1 MSSPSKELSPNAN
14 DGPAQALE
22 LTTPRAPMV
31 AVVIP
36 CYRVTQHITDVI
48 ARIGPECHQIYVVD
62 DCCPDNS
69 GDYVQRHCTD
79 SRIRIIRHERNLGVG
94 GAVMTGYQAALMR
107 GADILVKID
116 GDGQMPPE
124 LIGRFIA
131 PIRDGIADYTKGNR
145 FYDLSNLRS
154 MPRLRIFGNAALSF
168 MSKFSSG
175 YWDVF
180 DPTNGYTAIHS
191 RLAAHLP
198 LDRISRRYFFESDML
213 FRLNTLRAVVVD
225 VPMSARYS
233 GELSHLKVSD
243 IFGEF
248 LWGHSRNFAK
258 RIFYNYFLRD
268 LSAASLQL
276 VLGCLLV
283 VAGATYGVLK
293 WSFNPG
299 DPATAGTVMLAALP
313 IMLGL
318 QLVLAFLMWDMQSVP
333 RIPIHTRLT
342 DDPDAI
348 TDKLHV
354 SGDSPE

>member
-1 MSSPSKELSPNAN
+1 MSDRLDQVLKSGLAEMPV
-14 DGPAQALE
+14 
-22 LTTPRAPMV
+22 V

-36 CYRVTQHITDVI
+36 CYRVTQHIVDVI
-48 ARIGPECHQIYVVD
+48 ERIGPECQQIYVVD

-69 GDYVQRHCTD
+69 GEYVRTHCTD
-79 SRIRIIRHERNLGVG
+79 SRVRILRNHRNLGVG
-94 GAVMTGYQAALMR
+94 GAVMAGYEAALNE

-124 LIGRFIA
+124 LLGRFIA
-131 PIRDGIADYTKGNR
+131 PILAGVADYTKGNR
-145 FYDLSNLRS
+145 FYDLSMVRS
-154 MPRLRIFGNAALSF
+154 MPTLRLLGNAALSF

-180 DPTNGYTAIHS
+180 DPTNGYTAIH
-191 RLAAHLP
+191 RRVAAHLP

-213 FRLNTLRAVVVD
+213 FRLNTLRAMVVD
-225 VPMSARYS
+225 VPMAARYNDEVS
-233 GELSHLKVSD
+233 NLKVSR

-248 LWGHSRNFAK
+248 FWGHARNFAK

-276 VLGCLLV
+276 VLGLLLMS
-283 VAGATYGVLK
+283 AGAAYGLLK
-293 WSFNPG
+293 WFSNTG
-299 DPATAGTVMLAALP
+299 NPATAGTVMLAALP

-333 RIPIHTRLT
+333 RMPLHPRL
-342 DDPDAI
+342 PDEPDVAN
-348 TDKLHV
+348 H
-354 SGDSPE
+354 SPHPPGDSLE

>member
-1 MSSPSKELSPNAN
+1 MECYLNASRSMQSSRSFAVDPPV
-14 DGPAQALE
+14 
-22 LTTPRAPMV
+22 V

-36 CYRVTQHITDVI
+36 CYRVTQHIVDVI
-48 ARIGPECHQIYVVD
+48 KRIGPECHQIYVVD

-69 GDYVQRHCTD
+69 GEYVQRHCTD
-79 SRIRIIRHERNLGVG
+79 SRIRILRNRSNLGVG
-94 GAVMTGYQAALMR
+94 GAVMVGYEAALKE

-131 PIRDGIADYTKGNR
+131 PILDGAADYTKGNR

-154 MPRLRIFGNAALSF
+154 MPPLRLFGNAALSF
-168 MSKFSSG
+168 MSKFSTG

-180 DPTNGYTAIHS
+180 DPTNGYTAIHG
-191 RLAAHLP
+191 RVAAHLP
-198 LDRISRRYFFESDML
+198 LNRISRRYFFESDIL
-213 FRLNTLRAVVVD
+213 FRLNTLRAMVVD
-225 VPMSARYS
+225 IPMAARYNDEIS
-233 GELSHLKVSD
+233 NLKVSR

-248 LWGHSRNFAK
+248 LLGHARNFIK

-276 VLGCLLV
+276 VIGILLMT
-283 VAGATYGVLK
+283 AGTTYGLLK
-293 WSFNPG
+293 WFFNPG

-318 QLVLAFLMWDMQSVP
+318 QLVLAFLMWDMQSAP
-333 RIPIHTRLT
+333 RMPIHPRLSDEPDVVT
-342 DDPDAI
+342 DSLRI
-348 TDKLHV
+348 
-354 SGDSPE
+354 SGDSRE

>member
-1 MSSPSKELSPNAN
+1 MSDRLDHGLQSGIAEMPV
-14 DGPAQALE
+14 
-22 LTTPRAPMV
+22 V

-36 CYRVTQHITDVI
+36 CYRVTQHIVDVI
-48 ARIGPECHQIYVVD
+48 ERIGPECQQIYVVD

-69 GDYVQRHCTD
+69 GEYVRTHCTD
-79 SRIRIIRHERNLGVG
+79 SRVRILRNQRNLGVG
-94 GAVMTGYQAALMR
+94 GAVMAGYEAALKG

-124 LIGRFIA
+124 LLRRFVA
-131 PIRDGIADYTKGNR
+131 PILSGVADYTKGNR
-145 FYDLSNLRS
+145 FYDLSMVRS
-154 MPRLRIFGNAALSF
+154 MPTLRLLGNAALSF

-180 DPTNGYTAIHS
+180 DPTNGYTAIH
-191 RLAAHLP
+191 RRVAAHLP

-213 FRLNTLRAVVVD
+213 FRLNTLRAMVVD
-225 VPMSARYS
+225 VPMAARYNDEVS
-233 GELSHLKVSD
+233 NLKISR

-248 LWGHSRNFAK
+248 FWGHARNFAK

-276 VLGCLLV
+276 VLGALLMG
-283 VAGATYGVLK
+283 AGATYGLLK
-293 WSFNPG
+293 WFFNPG
-299 DPATAGTVMLAALP
+299 NPATAGTVMLAALP

-333 RIPIHTRLT
+333 RMPVHPRL
-342 DDPDAI
+342 PDEP
-348 TDKLHV
+348 DVVNHPPHP
-354 SGDSPE
+354 SGDSLE

>member
-1 MSSPSKELSPNAN
+1 MSDEKE
-14 DGPAQALE
+14 QALRSIVVQ
-22 LTTPRAPMV
+22 TPVV

-36 CYRVTQHITDVI
+36 CYRVTRHIADVI
-48 ARIGPECHQIYVVD
+48 SRIGPECHQIYVVD

-69 GDYVQRHCTD
+69 GEYVRKHCAD
-79 SRIRIIRHERNLGVG
+79 SRIQILRNPRNLGVG
-94 GAVMTGYQAALMR
+94 GAVMAGYEAALKR

-124 LIGRFIA
+124 LLGRFIS
-131 PIRDGIADYTKGNR
+131 PIRAASADYTKGNR

-154 MPRLRIFGNAALSF
+154 MPPLRLFGNAALSF
-168 MSKFSSG
+168 MSKFSTG

-180 DPTNGYTAIHS
+180 DPTNGFTAIHA
-191 RLAAHLP
+191 RVAAHLP

-213 FRLNTLRAVVVD
+213 FRLNTLRAMVVD
-225 VPMSARYS
+225 IPMAARYND
-233 GELSHLKVSD
+233 EVSHLKVSR

-248 LWGHSRNFAK
+248 LLGHARNFAK

-276 VLGCLLV
+276 VLGIVLMA
-283 VAGATYGVLK
+283 AGTTYGLLK
-293 WSFNPG
+293 WFLNPG

-318 QLVLAFLMWDMQSVP
+318 QLVLAFLMWDMQSAP
-333 RIPIHTRLT
+333 RIPIHTRLS
-342 DDPDAI
+342 DEPDFI
-348 TDKLHV
+348 PMPLSV
-354 SGDSPE
+354 PGDSHE

>member
-1 MSSPSKELSPNAN
+1 MSEEAE
-14 DGPAQALE
+14 QALHASMVQ
-22 LTTPRAPMV
+22 APVV

-36 CYRVTQHITDVI
+36 CYRVTRHIADVI
-48 ARIGPECHQIYVVD
+48 KRIGPECHQIYVVD

-69 GDYVQRHCTD
+69 GDYVHKHCTD
-79 SRIRIIRHERNLGVG
+79 PRILILRNRSNLGVG
-94 GAVMTGYQAALMR
+94 GAVMVGYEAALKH

-131 PIRDGIADYTKGNR
+131 PITGGAADYSKGNR

-154 MPRLRIFGNAALSF
+154 MPPLRLFGNAILSF
-168 MSKFSSG
+168 MSKFSTG

-180 DPTNGYTAIHS
+180 DPTNGYTAIHA
-191 RLAAHLP
+191 RVAAHLP

-213 FRLNTLRAVVVD
+213 FRLNTLRAMVVD
-225 VPMSARYS
+225 IPMAARYNDEVS
-233 GELSHLKVSD
+233 NLKVSRV
-243 IFGEF
+243 FGEF
-248 LWGHSRNFAK
+248 LLGHSRNFAK

-276 VLGCLLV
+276 VLGILLM
-283 VAGATYGVLK
+283 ATGTTYGLLK
-293 WSFNPG
+293 WFVNPG

-318 QLVLAFLMWDMQSVP
+318 QLVLAFLMWDMQSAP
-333 RIPIHTRLT
+333 RMPIHPRLS
-342 DDPDAI
+342 DQPDSI
-348 TDKLHV
+348 VEPLRP
-354 SGDSPE
+354 SGDSHE

>member
-1 MSSPSKELSPNAN
+1 MSDGKE
-14 DGPAQALE
+14 QA
-22 LTTPRAPMV
+22 PVV

-36 CYRVTQHITDVI
+36 CYRVTEHIADVI
-48 ARIGPECHQIYVVD
+48 ARIGPECHHIYVVD

-69 GDYVQRHCTD
+69 GEYVQQHCMD
-79 SRIRIIRHERNLGVG
+79 SRIRIIRNPRNLGVG
-94 GAVMTGYQAALMR
+94 GAVMTGYQAALME

-124 LIGRFIA
+124 LLRRFIA

-154 MPRLRIFGNAALSF
+154 MPPLRLFGNAALSF

-180 DPTNGYTAIHS
+180 DPTNGYTAIHG

-225 VPMSARYS
+225 IPMSARYND
-233 GELSHLKVSD
+233 EISHLKISR

-248 LWGHSRNFAK
+248 LWGHARNFAK

-276 VLGCLLV
+276 VLGTLLMI
-283 VAGATYGVLK
+283 AGATYGLLK
-293 WSFNPG
+293 WFFNPG

-333 RIPIHTRLT
+333 RIPIYPRLS
-342 DDPDAI
+342 DEPDVVTNPLRI
-348 TDKLHV
+348 
-354 SGDSPE
+354 SGDSRE